1 MEYYSKIIAKINQ
14 FLNRNSET
22 YKGLLRAATMGR
34 KGSALR
40 SSESFSLCANSK
52 ETARQRR
59 KDYSGSQLWSITVGR
74 GGQSAAK
81 KEHRGSQEGKR
92 GRDRRGG
99 ERDRA
104 LVGFLLLLSFPPV
117 SLALHPAGRKEDT
130 RKPPNQGAPWVGERS
145 LRVKL

>member
-34 KGSALR
+34 KGSVLR

-81 KEHRGSQEGKR
+81 NIEVARKEREG
-92 GRDRRGG
+92 GTGEG
-99 ERDRA
+99 ERETVPWWA
-104 LVGFLLLLSFPPV
+104 SSSSSH
-117 SLALHPAGRKEDT
+117 SLQSAWPYILQGVRKIPGNRQTRVLHG
-130 RKPPNQGAPWVGERS
+130 
-145 LRVKL
+145 

>member
-34 KGSALR
+34 KGSVLR

-81 KEHRGSQEGKR
+81 NIEVARKEREG
-92 GRDRRGG
+92 GTGEG
-99 ERDRA
+99 ERETDRA